1 MIFGE
6 SFEKSK
12 RDLQFDRRDL
22 YVVTQNALADNLYNH
37 YIRSQYSYE
46 RPSTFNWFERW
57 LGRDRVYPK
66 GLLVLPHREE
76 IIAIFNECMRYYQQ
90 NPNTPNPQTNPAA
103 LNTAIA
109 QWIFLNNRDQHRFFV
124 EESFHM
130 PWSYPYAIPHGLCY
144 EINHDTVSTLSPE
157 IVAQDKKFWTDYIQR
172 LKTVKGFKEDELA
185 RHSFAKLRNTT
196 GNIYQSRSMLPEA
209 EFAYQQALELWPGNS
224 ETLESLVNILAREG
238 RLQEA
243 ADLATT
249 SLLYDPDSKTLQK
262 IKESTLSRLKANRE
276 LPVFQQELATTTKD
290 RSLLGKAIQDYLI
303 LGDRQKADQLI
314 QRAMNET
321 PQDTLLFRDMINF
334 YATQGRFKDALEV
347 AQRLQKIQPNQWDIP
362 YTIAKYE
369 VILGQQQN
377 ALASLRLATQLGGK
391 DVFQAIAREQV
402 FQQLSALPEF
412 QDLVNAS
419 EFSRK

>member
-1 MIFGE
+1 M
-6 SFEKSK
+6 
-12 RDLQFDRRDL
+12 
-22 YVVTQNALADNLYNH
+22 
-37 YIRSQYSYE
+37 
-46 RPSTFNWFERW
+46 
-57 LGRDRVYPK
+57 
-66 GLLVLPHREE
+66 
-76 IIAIFNECMRYYQQ
+76 
-90 NPNTPNPQTNPAA
+90 
-103 LNTAIA
+103 
-109 QWIFLNNRDQHRFFV
+109 
-124 EESFHM
+124 
-130 PWSYPYAIPHGLCY
+130 
-144 EINHDTVSTLSPE
+144 
-157 IVAQDKKFWTDYIQR
+157 
-172 LKTVKGFKEDELA
+172 
-185 RHSFAKLRNTT
+185 
-196 GNIYQSRSMLPEA
+196 
-209 EFAYQQALELWPGNS
+209 
-224 ETLESLVNILAREG
+224 
-238 RLQEA
+238 
-243 ADLATT
+243 
-249 SLLYDPDSKTLQK
+249 
-262 IKESTLSRLKANRE
+262 
-276 LPVFQQELATTTKD
+276 
-290 RSLLGKAIQDYLI
+290 LGKAIQDYLI

>member
-1 MIFGE
+1 
-6 SFEKSK
+6 
-12 RDLQFDRRDL
+12 
-22 YVVTQNALADNLYNH
+22 
-37 YIRSQYSYE
+37 
-46 RPSTFNWFERW
+46 
-57 LGRDRVYPK
+57 
-66 GLLVLPHREE
+66 
-76 IIAIFNECMRYYQQ
+76 
-90 NPNTPNPQTNPAA
+90 
-103 LNTAIA
+103 
-109 QWIFLNNRDQHRFFV
+109 
-124 EESFHM
+124 M
-130 PWSYPYAIPHGLCY
+130 P
-144 EINHDTVSTLSPE
+144 TLSAE

-172 LKTVKGFKEDELA
+172 LKEVKGFKKDEVA

-196 GNIYQSRSMLPEA
+196 GNIYQSRSMLAEA

-249 SLLYDPDSKTLQK
+249 SLLYDPDSKALQK
-262 IKESTLSRLKANRE
+262 IKEFTLARLKASRE
-276 LPVFQQELATTTKD
+276 LPSFQQELTTTTKD
-290 RSLLGKAIQDYLI
+290 RPLLGKAIQDYLI
-303 LGDRQKADQLI
+303 LGDSQKADQLI

-321 PQDTLLFRDMINF
+321 PQDTVLFRDMINF

-362 YTIAKYE
+362 YTMAKYD
-369 VILGQQQN
+369 VILGQQQD
-377 ALASLRLATQLGGK
+377 ALAQLRIATQLGGK

-419 EFSRK
+419 AFSRK